1 MPWTESRQQG
11 ISQAPVFSV
20 QVLAVICSLVTSMK
34 ERAEPG
40 RINGKFQPRHGALVH
55 SSPLPHPTSPGYG
68 RSLRTM
74 YARLAPHRLTH
85 DIGVSPSTNVETIH
99 PCPLLNAQLTLS
111 SYAWQSI
118 KTRNTGNSQTA
129 HTNSQIMWA
138 ERGQL
143 SSVSGNVLRCQH
155 YATIWAQAEKWS
167 SQHQF

>member
-55 SSPLPHPTSPGYG
+55 SSPLPHPTSPG
-68 RSLRTM
+68 
-74 YARLAPHRLTH
+74 H